1 MQQCVS
7 ALPSVYFCHAIFE
20 SEHSRKEGWWI
31 RSERCVHVLLKL
43 FEQWLMWCS
52 VSRGRYEEW
61 CPSLPI
67 EICHTCILAVPFLP
81 CSLALPLWAIREE
94 DTVIRRMAWA
104 PALNLSAGAVS

>member
-7 ALPSVYFCHAIFE
+7 ALSFVYFCHAIFE
-20 SEHSRKEGWWI
+20 SEQSKKEGWWI

-52 VSRGRYEEW
+52 VSRGRDEEW

-67 EICHTCILAVPFLP
+67 EICHTCILAVPFLR
-81 CSLALPLWAIREE
+81 CNLALPVWAIREE

-104 PALNLSAGAVS
+104 PILLSAGAVS